1 MSEQKA
7 ANAQGQFAI
16 QKVYLKDVSFESP
29 ASPEIFTKKW
39 EPEVNMEI
47 NTSSKTIAE
56 DVIEVVLRLTITVKL
71 GEQIAYLTEI
81 QQAGIFTIKGLT
93 EAEKSRVTATAC
105 PNILFPFGREAV
117 ADVVSKGGFPQLL
130 LAPVNFEAI
139 YAQHQ
144 AQQAKAKKEQGQTPS
159 EAVH

>member
-1 MSEQKA
+1 MSEEQA
-7 ANAQGQFAI
+7 AQGQFTI

-29 ASPEIFTKKW
+29 ASPEVFTKKW

-47 NTSSKTIAE
+47 NTASKSIAE
-56 DVIEVVLRLTITVKL
+56 DVVEVVLTLTITVKL
-71 GEQIAYLTEI
+71 GDQTAYLTEI
-81 QQAGIFTIKGLT
+81 KQAGIFTIKGLP
-93 EAEKSRVTATAC
+93 EADKGRVIATAC

-117 ADVVSKGGFPQLL
+117 AEMVSKGGFPQLL

-144 AQQAKAKKEQGQTPS
+144 AQQAKAREEQSQVP
-159 EAVH
+159 ADAMH

>member
-1 MSEQKA
+1 MSEQNA
-7 ANAQGQFAI
+7 GAAQGQFAI

-47 NTSSKTIAE
+47 NTASKTIAD

-71 GEQIAYLTEI
+71 GEQVAYLTEI

-93 EAEKSRVTATAC
+93 DAEKGRVTATAC

-117 ADVVSKGGFPQLL
+117 AEVVSKGGFPQLL

-144 AQQAKAKKEQGQTPS
+144 AQQAKAKEEQGQTPS
-159 EAVH
+159 DAVH

>member
-1 MSEQKA
+1 MSEQQA
-7 ANAQGQFAI
+7 AAPQGQFAI
-16 QKVYLKDVSFESP
+16 QKIYLKDVSFESP
-29 ASPEIFTKKW
+29 VSPEVFTKKW

-47 NTSSKTIAE
+47 NTASKSIAD
-56 DVIEVVLRLTITVKL
+56 DVVEVVLNLTITVKL
-71 GEQIAYLTEI
+71 EKKTAYLAEV

-93 EAEKSRVTATAC
+93 EAEKGRVIATAC

-117 ADVVSKGGFPQLL
+117 AEIVSKGGFPQLL

-144 AQQAKAKKEQGQTPS
+144 AQQAKAKEEQGQVPS
-159 EAVH
+159 DAMH